1 MSDFKERL
9 KVELERVRTDNKR
22 LSSFICSEEYK
33 ELDSEHA
40 SLLFDQLV
48 CMIELQRILEKRV
61 KVVLE

>member
-9 KVELERVRTDNKR
+9 IKELERVQVDNKK

-33 ELDSEHA
+33 ELDSKHA

-48 CMIELQRILEKRV
+48 CMIELQKILEKRIE
-61 KVVLE
+61 LIG